1 MTSKL
6 VAGRPKPRANYPHLR
21 QAGDFVFLSGTTSRR
36 PDNSIAG
43 AEVDEVGTA
52 RLDIEAQTEAV
63 IENMRELLASVG
75 AGLED
80 LCEVT
85 CYLVNINDFGGFNRA
100 YNRYFKAETGP
111 ARATVAVHQLAH
123 PHFLVEIKG
132 VAWKPIE
139 QNE

>member
-21 QAGDFVFLSGTTSRR
+21 RAGDFVFLSGTTARR

-43 AEVDEVGTA
+43 AEVDEMGTT
-52 RLDIEAQTEAV
+52 RLDIGAQTEAV
-63 IENMRELLASVG
+63 IENMREVLASVG
-75 AGLED
+75 GGLED

-85 CYLVNINDFGGFNRA
+85 CYLVNINDFGGFNQA
-100 YNRYFKAETGP
+100 YNRFFTAESGP

-123 PHFLVEIKG
+123 PHLLVEIKG
-132 VAWKPIE
+132 MAYLPKG
-139 QNE
+139 